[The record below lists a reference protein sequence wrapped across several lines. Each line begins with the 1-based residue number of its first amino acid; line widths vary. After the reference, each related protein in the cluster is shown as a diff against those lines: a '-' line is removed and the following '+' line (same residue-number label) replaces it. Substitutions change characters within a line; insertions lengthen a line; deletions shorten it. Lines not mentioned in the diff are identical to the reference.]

1 MSEVHLTLTT
11 SERDLLVRMLTDA
24 VKEKR
29 VEVRRSEFSR
39 DYRHEMEAEETQMED
54 LLERLSHAVD
64 IGSA

>member
-1 MSEVHLTLTT
+1 MSEVHLTLTS

-39 DYRHEMEAEETQMED
+39 DFRHEMEAEETQIEN

>member
-11 SERDLLVRMLTDA
+11 SERDLLVRMLTAA

-39 DYRHEMEAEETQMED
+39 DYRHEMEAEEAEIED
-54 LLERLSHAVD
+54 VLNRLTHAADV
-64 IGSA
+64 GSA